1 MRSRFLVVSLILPLL
16 ALAADPAASGSGLDT
31 AAIDQ
36 TANPCA
42 DFYQFACGKWL
53 VQHPLP
59 ADRSRYGSFTELS
72 ERNEKVL
79 LQILEAVAAAKPGRS
94 ATEQKIGDEFASC
107 MDTATINQK
116 GIAPLKPELERIDAV
131 ASHGDILDETIR
143 LHRLGISV
151 FFGFGSEADT
161 KNSSRTIANITQG
174 GLSLP
179 DRDYYLKT
187 DAKSVEIR
195 QRYVE
200 HVAKMLEL
208 AGGPADASK
217 AHAKL
222 VLDMETILAQN
233 SADRVSMR
241 DPLKRYHM
249 MTRAEL
255 AELVPFDWDNYFKAM
270 HAPDFD
276 SLNVS
281 NPDFLKGI
289 AAGIVDQPMEA
300 FRAYMAFH
308 LLHRFAELLPEA
320 FEKEDFEF
328 WQRYL
333 TGAREPRPRQ
343 FRCAQA
349 VDRGLGDL
357 LGQKYIEVA
366 FGPDAKRQITDL
378 VEQLD
383 KALGQDI
390 QTLAWMTDDTK
401 KAALAKLAA
410 ITNNVGYPKKWRDY
424 SQVTIAR
431 DDYIGNAMRMAEAAR
446 QRNLDKIGKPT
457 DKSEW
462 NMTTPTVNAFY
473 SPPYNSINFPAGIL
487 QLPFFDPHRDMA
499 LNYGAIGAVIGH
511 EMTHGFDD
519 QGRKFDGDGNLRDW
533 WTATD
538 GAAFE
543 KRAACIADEYSG
555 FTAVGD
561 VNVNGKLTLG
571 ENTADNGG
579 ARIAYMAM
587 ENALNGKGTAIDGYT
602 PEQRF
607 FLGFAQVWCLNQT
620 PQAARQQ
627 ALTDSHSPGRFRVL
641 GTLDNMPE
649 FQKAFSCK
657 AGQPM
662 VSANACRVW

>member
-1 MRSRFLVVSLILPLL
+1 MCSRFLFASLFVPLL
-16 ALAADPAASGSGLDT
+16 ALAADPAAPASGLD
-31 AAIDQ
+31 AGAIDQ
-36 TANPCA
+36 SANPCV
-42 DFYQFACGKWL
+42 DFYQYACGKWM

-59 ADRSRYGSFTELS
+59 SDRARYGSFTELS

-79 LQILEAVAAAKPGRS
+79 LQILEAAAVAKPGRN
-94 ATEQKIGDEFASC
+94 AAEQKIGDEFASC
-107 MDTATINQK
+107 MDTAAVNAK
-116 GIAPLKPELERIDAV
+116 GIAPLKPDLDRIGAI
-131 ASHGDILDETIR
+131 ASHADIFDETVR
-143 LHRLGISV
+143 LHRLGVSV
-151 FFGFGSEADT
+151 FFGFDSQADS
-161 KNSSRTIANITQG
+161 KNSSRTIANIQQG

-187 DAKSVEIR
+187 DPKSVEIR
-195 QRYVE
+195 QRYVQ

-208 AGGPADASK
+208 AGEPADASK
-217 AHAKL
+217 AHAQL
-222 VLDMETILAQN
+222 VLDLETMLAQN
-233 SADRVSMR
+233 STDRVSMR

-255 AELVPFDWDNYFKAM
+255 AELVHFDWDSYFKAM
-270 HAPDFD
+270 HAPDFE

-281 NPDFLKGI
+281 NPDYLKGI
-289 AAGIVDQPMEA
+289 AAGIMDQPMEA
-300 FRAYMAFH
+300 FRAYMTFH
-308 LLHRFAELLPEA
+308 LLRRFAELLPEP
-320 FEKEDFEF
+320 FEREDFEF

-343 FRCAQA
+343 FRCVQA

-357 LGQKYIEVA
+357 LGQKYIDVA
-366 FGPDAKRQITDL
+366 FGPDARRQITDL

-390 QTLAWMTDDTK
+390 QTLAWMTDDTR

-431 DDYIGNAMRMAEAAR
+431 DDYLGNAMRMAEAAR

-457 DKSEW
+457 DKTEW
-462 NMTTPTVNAFY
+462 SMTAPTVNAFY

-487 QLPFFDPHRDMA
+487 QLPFFDPQRDMA

-533 WTATD
+533 WTAAD

-555 FTAVGD
+555 FTAVDD
-561 VNVNGKLTLG
+561 VKVNGKLTLG

-587 ENALNGKGTAIDGYT
+587 ENALNGKGAAIDGYT

-607 FLGFAQVWCLNQT
+607 FVGFAQVWCLNQT

-627 ALTDSHSPGRFRVL
+627 ALTDPHSPGRFRVL